1 MIQMKFSTMI
11 YNFGQGIRNIWRNK
25 LFSLASIATM
35 SACIFLF
42 GIFYSIGT
50 NFSAMVQSAEE
61 SVAITVFFVEGVTQD
76 QIDAIEAEI
85 QKRPEVETYVF
96 VSAEEAWE
104 SFKLEYFEGKEEL
117 AEGFADDNPLA
128 NSANF
133 EIYMNDVSLQ
143 SALVSYLEELD
154 GVREVNQSEVAAETL
169 SDFSTL
175 LAYISAGVVAILI
188 AVAAFLINNTVTV
201 GIHVREEEIKIM
213 RLIGAKD
220 KFVRSPFIV
229 EGVVIGLIGSAVPLV
244 LLYFLYEGVINY
256 VADRFSVLG
265 SFISF
270 IPVGELYQVLV
281 PISMILGVG
290 IGYVG
295 SRFTV
300 AKHLR

>member
-1 MIQMKFSTMI
+1 ML
-11 YNFGQGIRNIWRNK
+11 YNFGQGVKNIWRNK

-50 NFSAMVQSAEE
+50 NFSSMVQSAEE
-61 SVAITVFFVEGVTQD
+61 SVAITVFFVEGVTQE
-76 QIDAIEAEI
+76 QIDAVEAEI
-85 QKRPEVETYVF
+85 QKRPEVESYNF

-104 SFKLEYFEGKEEL
+104 SFKLEYFAGKEEL
-117 AEGFADDNPLA
+117 AEGFADDNPLE

-143 SALVSYLEELD
+143 SALVAYLEDLD

-169 SDFSTL
+169 ADFSTL
-175 LAYISAGVVAILI
+175 LAYISAGVVFILV

-201 GIHVREEEIKIM
+201 GIHVRDEEIKIM
-213 RLIGAKD
+213 KLIGAKD

-229 EGVVIGLIGSAVPLV
+229 EGVLIGLIGSIIPLV
-244 LLYFLYEGVINY
+244 LLYFLYEGVVSY
-256 VADRFSVLG
+256 VAEKFNVLG
-265 SFISF
+265 NFISF
-270 IPVGELYQVLV
+270 IPVEQLYTVLV
-281 PISMILGVG
+281 PISLILGVG
-290 IGYVG
+290 IGFVG